1 MFKLT
6 WNLGNLIFGNHGEN
20 AAEAESFRLVR
31 YPKLMYTCK
40 CSTILSYKKNIYVY
54 SWNLLYLYGIMAL
67 CVHDLQIFWTTI
79 STPQLWNC
87 EIQMAKCPAVFATR
101 HPLPIATV
109 GFADSMIVWLPR
121 GATCVKRLYLRT
133 AARLLTIEGS
143 FETLSRFW
151 WEVIAHSTIYH
162 HLPYKIR
169 N

>member
-1 MFKLT
+1 MQFNLWQSRWKSGFISKEKLNHSGC
-6 WNLGNLIFGNHGEN
+6 WGIRNLCIHAN
-20 AAEAESFRLVR
+20 VV
-31 YPKLMYTCK
+31 
-40 CSTILSYKKNIYVY
+40 LSYLIYVY

-101 HPLPIATV
+101 NPLPIATV

-143 FETLSRFW
+143 LEALSRFW
-151 WEVIAHSTIYH
+151 LEVIAHSTIYH

-169 N
+169 K